1 MIRYCRVLIILQEG
15 AVLTNSKNSSRLPE
29 GLVLPVLLG
38 TDMNAYGMARAFHE
52 AYGLR
57 SLCVGKGRLIFTE
70 HSRIVDIRTVDDF
83 DKDDV
88 FLPALLSIAKILKE
102 QYQHLILLA
111 PDDHYAKLAIIHRD
125 MLGEFFHLPFV
136 SQDLLPSLLLKDRF
150 YELCETHGLDF
161 PKTVVVTRES
171 FEKPCEL
178 PFPFPV
184 FVKPANSTTYMKLRF
199 EGMKKAYFVPDEETL
214 MDVLRMVYRQ
224 DYHDPML
231 IQDYIPGADSNGLVV
246 NAYCDREARVRL
258 ISIGNPLLED
268 PTPMFIGNYTVIRD
282 TKQPEVA
289 AKVISFLEAIGY
301 TGFANLDL
309 KFDPRDQVYK
319 VFELNLRQGR
329 SSSYTLLDGCN
340 LGQALVDDFVLNKP
354 FERREGSGKG
364 FIWLAIPK
372 ELAVQ
377 FTEDPDERAH
387 VEAMLKAGRVETVYR
402 YAADRNFRRWLTFRR
417 YDSMLTHR
425 FKQFFVSKQVEES
438 GNE

>member
-1 MIRYCRVLIILQEG
+1 LFFDFLQEG
-15 AVLTNSKNSSRLPE
+15 AVLTNNMNSSRLPE

-70 HSRIVDIRTVDDF
+70 HSRIVEIRTIADF
-83 DKDDV
+83 DKADV
-88 FLPALLSIAKILKE
+88 FLPALISLAKTFKTK
-102 QYQHLILLA
+102 YQHLILMA
-111 PDDHYAKLAIIHRD
+111 PDDHYAKLAITHRD
-125 MLGEFFHLPFV
+125 ALSESFHLPFA
-136 SQDLLPSLLLKDRF
+136 SQDLLPALLLKDRF
-150 YELCETHGLDF
+150 YALCEKHGLDY

-171 FEKPCEL
+171 HETLPAL
-178 PFPFPV
+178 PFSFPV
-184 FVKPANSTTYMKLRF
+184 FVKPANSTTYMRLRF
-199 EGMKKAYFVPDEETL
+199 EGMKKAYFVPDEDTL
-214 MDVLRMVYRQ
+214 TDVLRMIYRQ
-224 DYHDPML
+224 DYHDPVL

-258 ISIGNPLLED
+258 ISIGKPLLED
-268 PTPMFIGNYTVIRD
+268 PTPMFIGNYAVIRD
-282 TKQPEVA
+282 TNQPEVA

-329 SSSYTLLDGCN
+329 SSSYTLQDGCN

-364 FIWLAIPK
+364 YIWLAIPK
-372 ELAVQ
+372 ELAVE
-377 FTEDPDERAH
+377 FTEDPEERAH
-387 VEAMLKAGRVETVYR
+387 VDAMLKAGRVETVYR
-402 YAADRNFRRWLTFRR
+402 YRGDRSFRRWLMFWR

-425 FKQFFVSKQVEES
+425 FKQFFVKKQVAES
-438 GNE
+438 GKP